1 MYIIMYGVKSDDNK
15 LVAIH
20 DELPIVIKFMNDQ
33 PNHKFE
39 IVKLKKKFMKK
50 IKETEDYTDLYLVR
64 YNDKY
69 IPYSVYETYKRTTD
83 GYLYDLKF
91 TKDILCRLL
100 EEDSISS
107 KERKYISKT
116 IEYVSNQIHGDND
129 IPLDTLKSMKLLDD
143 EYKERLSKD

>member
-1 MYIIMYGVKSDDNK
+1 MYGVKSDDNK
-15 LVAIH
+15 LIAIH

>member
-1 MYIIMYGVKSDDNK
+1 MYGVKSDDNK
-15 LVAIH
+15 LIAIH

-107 KERKYISKT
+107 KECKYISKT
-116 IEYVSNQIHGDND
+116 IEYLSNQIHGDND

>member
-1 MYIIMYGVKSDDNK
+1 MYGVKSDDNK

>member
-1 MYIIMYGVKSDDNK
+1 MYGVKSDDNK
-15 LVAIH
+15 LIAIH

-116 IEYVSNQIHGDND
+116 IEYLSNQIHGDND

>member
-1 MYIIMYGVKSDDNK
+1 MYGVKSDDNK

-116 IEYVSNQIHGDND
+116 IEYLSNQIHGDND
-129 IPLDTLKSMKLLDD
+129 IPLDILKSMKLLDD

>member
-1 MYIIMYGVKSDDNK
+1 MYGVKTGDNK

-116 IEYVSNQIHGDND
+116 IEYLSNQIHGDND